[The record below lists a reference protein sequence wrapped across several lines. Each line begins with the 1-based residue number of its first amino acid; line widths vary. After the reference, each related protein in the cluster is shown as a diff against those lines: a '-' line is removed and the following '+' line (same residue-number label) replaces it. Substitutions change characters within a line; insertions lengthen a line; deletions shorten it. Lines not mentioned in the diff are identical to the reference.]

1 MSSIVFTHRCCGITY
16 CLVFVLKS
24 NWIRRKILFKT
35 LTRQNIFLPANWLF
49 FFFSLHNHV
58 SPSKMENFL
67 LRTIMC
73 DVHLPNAP
81 FLFRSLAIPWKIYNA
96 YNCSAYWEENTYLCA
111 PLTYRLLELVP
122 TMVTT
127 YGCGIRIMADLQ
139 HRHLMTCCAWYKL
152 LKQHPSRFSSQGS
165 KCFKEWPSSA
175 PARQPGKFLF
185 AIEFLTSNRQ
195 YLNLLRT

>member
-1 MSSIVFTHRCCGITY
+1 MFSYLQIA
-16 CLVFVLKS
+16 
-24 NWIRRKILFKT
+24 
-35 LTRQNIFLPANWLF
+35 LPAPHPCPP
-49 FFFSLHNHV
+49 SPLHNHG
-58 SPSKMENFL
+58 SPSKLENL
-67 LRTIMC
+67 LSWNLMC
-73 DVHLPNAP
+73 AVRLCNAP
-81 FLFRSLAIPWKIYNA
+81 FLLPCFLGKIYSA
-96 YNCSAYWEENTYLCA
+96 YICSAHREENTHLWT
-111 PLTYRLLELVP
+111 PLTYWLLELVP

-127 YGCGIRIMADLQ
+127 YGCGIGIMADLQ

-152 LKQHPSRFSSQGS
+152 LKQHPSRFSSQGR